1 MQSRRETAKECK
13 DVSKKNNEAKD
24 RGKHTMKMR
33 TEKKM
38 PALRRKG
45 RTVADHENNWIN
57 K

>member
-33 TEKKM
+33 TEKKD
-38 PALRRKG
+38 ASIEKKRK
-45 RTVADHENNWIN
+45 NSS
-57 K
+57 